1 MKKRSIA
8 FVLTLAMLVS
18 VGEAAGQEI
27 GAVTDTWSYEIDTPQ
42 GTNGGT
48 LMLTDSSG
56 TIGGTINPDQEE
68 EIAIEN
74 AELSGDTLAFE
85 YPTDGYGT
93 AEVEVIVEGDSL
105 DGQIGVSSYGPFPF
119 RATRHE

>member
-1 MKKRSIA
+1 
-8 FVLTLAMLVS
+8 MLVS
-18 VGEAAGQEI
+18 VGAAAGQDV
-27 GAVTDTWSYEIDTPQ
+27 GAVTGTWTYEIDTPQ

-48 LMLTDSSG
+48 LVLADSSG
-56 TIGGTINPDQEE
+56 TIDGTINPDQEE
-68 EIAIEN
+68 AIGIEH

-105 DGQIGVSSYGPFPF
+105 DGQVGVSSYGPFPF
-119 RATRHE
+119 RATRQE